1 MQVQVRLHRRCQ
13 PARRDHRLHAAVVRR
28 GSRQRRRDVVRA
40 IGGGRPSRRHDPDT
54 DPQGRSSG
62 TFSGSPHQGY
72 HHRAAG
78 TPSRRRTRR
87 PALRAGPCGTG
98 RRPPDLA
105 RLYTVDPHT
114 GHAVGIGTAVALDGH
129 AIGFDFNPTV
139 DRIRLVTSKGQ
150 NLRLH
155 PDTGAVA
162 ATDGVLAHVD
172 GGSAPRVAA
181 AGYTNSV
188 AGATST
194 TLYAIDSEPGR
205 D

>member
-1 MQVQVRLHRRCQ
+1 M
-13 PARRDHRLHAAVVRR
+13 
-28 GSRQRRRDVVRA
+28 
-40 IGGGRPSRRHDPDT
+40 
-54 DPQGRSSG
+54 
-62 TFSGSPHQGY
+62 
-72 HHRAAG
+72 
-78 TPSRRRTRR
+78 
-87 PALRAGPCGTG
+87 
-98 RRPPDLA
+98 
-105 RLYTVDPHT
+105 
-114 GHAVGIGTAVALDGH
+114 
-129 AIGFDFNPTV
+129 